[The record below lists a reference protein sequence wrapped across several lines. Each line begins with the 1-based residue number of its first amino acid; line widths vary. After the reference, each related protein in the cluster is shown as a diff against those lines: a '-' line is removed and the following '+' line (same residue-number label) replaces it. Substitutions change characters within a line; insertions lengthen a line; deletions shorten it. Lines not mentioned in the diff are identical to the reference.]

1 MANII
6 DYLDDANEKID
17 KENYDQALTIL
28 DTAFNESTTDEDK
41 GLVLFLRGYTL
52 FLKNEIDN
60 SILIMK
66 KAADYGEKEAVKQ
79 LKNIFNIDYTP
90 SKLSSSVKESPLT
103 AAVKVYQEGRFEE
116 AMKMFIT
123 LANQGDAQA
132 MYNLGIMYMS
142 GQGTPKNDKT
152 AFDWYSKAA
161 HSGHPDAINNVA
173 SFYWEGIG
181 VEKNQQKALEYFKSA
196 AEKGSAPAKDFMARY
211 EAASKGS
218 GTTLNDALNLYQSGQ
233 FPQARQLLE
242 KLAGSFDLQAM
253 FYLGVM
259 YAMGDGVEKNAKTA
273 FNWFLQSAEFDFAM
287 AQSNVGHCYQF
298 GNGVEI
304 NEKLAVE
311 WYTKAA
317 RNGSAEGLCN
327 LGACYYDGTGVNQ
340 DKEIGYGYI
349 KAAAD
354 KGCERAADLLNELKD
369 DIVVQNI
376 LKYCENIGKEKAKNE
391 KIMKYVEMGLELL
404 SNVITGEIDK
414 RR

>member
-6 DYLDDANEKID
+6 DYLDDANEKIN

-28 DTAFNESTTDEDK
+28 DTAFKESATDEDR
-41 GLVLFLRGYTL
+41 GLVLFLRGYAL

-103 AAVKVYQEGRFEE
+103 AAMNIYQEGRFEE

-123 LANQGDAQA
+123 LANQGDVQA
-132 MYNLGIMYMS
+132 MHNLGVMYMS
-142 GQGTPKNDKT
+142 GQGVPKNDKT

-161 HSGHPDAINNVA
+161 HRGHPDAINNVA
-173 SFYWEGIG
+173 SFYWEGMG

-196 AEKGSAPAKDFMARY
+196 AEKGSAHAKDFMARY

-233 FPQARQLLE
+233 FAQARQLFE

-273 FNWFLQSAEFDFAM
+273 FNWYLQSAEFGLAI
-287 AQSNVGHCYQF
+287 AQNNVGHCYQF

-311 WYTKAA
+311 WYTKVA
-317 RNGSAEGLCN
+317 RNGIPEALCN
-327 LGACYYDGTGVNQ
+327 LGLCYFNGTGVEQ
-340 DKEIGYGYI
+340 DKYKGYGFV
-349 KAAAD
+349 KASAD
-354 KGCERAADLLNELKD
+354 KGFESAAEILKD
-369 DIVVQNI
+369 LDQI
-376 LKYCENIGKEKAKNE
+376 LDGQSTLNYIEEIAKIKAKNE
-391 KIMKYVEMGLELL
+391 KIMKYVETGLDLL